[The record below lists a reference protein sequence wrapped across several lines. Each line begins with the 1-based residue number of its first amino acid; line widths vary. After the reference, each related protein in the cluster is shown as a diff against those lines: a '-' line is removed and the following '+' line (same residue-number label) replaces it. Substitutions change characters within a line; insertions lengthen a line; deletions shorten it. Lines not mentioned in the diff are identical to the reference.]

1 MYIIVNFVLFEMNV
15 AIIVCNEV
23 ILHFIWLVN
32 AVSVITHFLLCSLQ
46 ISAAELWQVHFRAL
60 SYRVVLGKC
69 LLQKD
74 ILNTFPF

>member
-46 ISAAELWQVHFRAL
+46 ITDEQLSFGRYASERFPTELF
-60 SYRVVLGKC
+60 
-69 LLQKD
+69 
-74 ILNTFPF
+74 